1 MLSYCYNYLIFKVCT
16 FNIIYCLLKF
26 GHNDY
31 KDPMTVLDSDD
42 ELVLLNGDPTDFYL
56 FEVLCD
62 IMDCTGTYFVWYH
75 GLYRYIFC
83 VISWIIQ
90 VHILCDIM
98 DCTGTYFVWYH
109 GLYRYIFWFMVMY
122 QCSISFLF
130 WRIECNHL
138 QFYWRVKSITRT
150 FCIKRG

>member
-62 IMDCTGTYFVWYH
+62 IMDCTGTYF
-75 GLYRYIFC
+75 GL
-83 VISWIIQ
+83 W
-90 VHILCDIM
+90 
-98 DCTGTYFVWYH
+98 
-109 GLYRYIFWFMVMY
+109 
-122 QCSISFLF
+122 
-130 WRIECNHL
+130 
-138 QFYWRVKSITRT
+138 
-150 FCIKRG
+150 